1 MQTVKKDL
9 KKRGMLLLEVY
20 NKDRYITGIPEWHLG
35 RTLNSLEELIQ
46 WKGQVE
52 EESSRQKEGHT
63 WKSWGRSL

>member
-46 WKGQVE
+46 
-52 EESSRQKEGHT
+52 
-63 WKSWGRSL
+63 